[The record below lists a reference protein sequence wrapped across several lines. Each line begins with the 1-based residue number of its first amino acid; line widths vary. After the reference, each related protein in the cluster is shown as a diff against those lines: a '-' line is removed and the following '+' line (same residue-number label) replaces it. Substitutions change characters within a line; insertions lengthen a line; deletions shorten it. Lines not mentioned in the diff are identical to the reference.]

1 MGRPEV
7 AKEKQQKPCM
17 KNRFPST
24 SFISVRGKESGWT
37 FFTYRELS
45 ETVIPYVK
53 EHGFTHIELMPLT
66 EHPFDRS
73 WGYQTTGYYSPT
85 SRYGEPHDLMYF
97 IDQCHQ
103 HEIGVIMDWVPGHF
117 AKMTTACI
125 CLTVCLCM
133 NINTSMT
140 GKIGNGDRQF

>member
-1 MGRPEV
+1 
-7 AKEKQQKPCM
+7 
-17 KNRFPST
+17 
-24 SFISVRGKESGWT
+24 
-37 FFTYRELS
+37 
-45 ETVIPYVK
+45 
-53 EHGFTHIELMPLT
+53 MPLT

-117 AKMTTACI
+117 CKDDHGLYLFDGMPLYEYSHEHDRENWEWGPPILTSENEKFAVFNLECVVLDRDVSHRWISSRCSCKPPVLAKP
-125 CLTVCLCM
+125 
-133 NINTSMT
+133 SS
-140 GKIGNGDRQF
+140 G